1 MIKSVFAFIA
11 LPFAL
16 SSCVLVPDSWFNDA
30 SNEKLFD
37 SSAARSYTIMPPPPE
52 TIFNGTETVYQR
64 NYILNKRMI
73 AHIGAPVLRIQGFT
87 KQNYVT
93 GRMMLEED
101 VEFKTEYEFVRL
113 PAREYPIY
121 GMFEINGD
129 SFFVLPPQNG
139 VYLLADMSGVIQDR
153 FLHRIRNSDKVSLYR
168 EKGKLTPKRPR
179 LKRMAE
185 SFENK
190 TPFVDY
196 EVLYDGIKNNQITFF
211 FKHAVPGTNG
221 EQGSFESLAYP
232 KDSTIISLAGATMR
246 IIRADKEKL
255 EFIVLKNARD

>member
-1 MIKSVFAFIA
+1 MIKSVFAFTV
-11 LPFAL
+11 LPLVL
-16 SSCVLVPDSWFNDA
+16 SACILVPDSWFNDA

-37 SSAARSYTIMPPPPE
+37 SAPARSYTIMPPPPE

-73 AHIGAPVLRIQGFT
+73 AHVGDPVLRIQAFT
-87 KQNYVT
+87 KQNYVKSK
-93 GRMMLEED
+93 MMLEEPVD
-101 VEFKTEYEFVRL
+101 FQTAFEHIKM
-113 PAREYPIY
+113 PAREYPIF
-121 GMFEINGD
+121 GMFELDGE
-129 SFFVLPPQNG
+129 SYFVLPPQGNI
-139 VYLLADMSGVIQDR
+139 YLLADMSGVIQQR
-153 FLHRIRNSDKVSLYR
+153 FLHQIRDSEKVSVFR

-179 LKRMAE
+179 LKRISE

-211 FKHAVPGTNG
+211 FKRAVPGTNG

-232 KDSTIISLAGATMR
+232 KDATFISLAGAQIR

-255 EFIVLKNARD
+255 EFIVLKNG

>member
-73 AHIGAPVLRIQGFT
+73 AHVGDPVLRIQAFT
-87 KQNYVT
+87 KQNYVKSK
-93 GRMMLEED
+93 MMLEEPVD
-101 VEFKTEYEFVRL
+101 FQTAFEHIKM
-113 PAREYPIY
+113 PAREYPIF
-121 GMFEINGD
+121 GMFELDGE
-129 SFFVLPPQNG
+129 SYFVLPPQGNI
-139 VYLLADMSGVIQDR
+139 YLLADMSGVIQQR
-153 FLHRIRNSDKVSLYR
+153 FLHQIRDSEKVSVFR

-179 LKRMAE
+179 LKRISE

-232 KDSTIISLAGATMR
+232 KDATFISLAGAQIR

-255 EFIVLKNARD
+255 EFIVLKNG